1 LKINLIISAM
11 KKMILTAVLVL
22 VIGTVSLG
30 KKIVAE
36 GKTFSALGDY
46 RIESTD
52 NPFNLKGEDCKAY
65 KISYQNTP
73 LEVTLVVCKERDCKK
88 FVVLSEK
95 LSVQY
100 ICNSTYFGVERLDK
114 SLEKEGYKTSDE
126 NLNRFEYFH
135 QKVLGPGQI
144 PELDATKTIAAYFPF
159 LLKSDDNSVGQM

>member
-1 LKINLIISAM
+1 M

-22 VIGTVSLG
+22 AIGTVSFG

-36 GKTFSALGDY
+36 GRTYSALGDY
-46 RIESTD
+46 KIESTD
-52 NPFNLKGEDCKAY
+52 NPFTLKGEDWKAY
-65 KISYQNTP
+65 KISYENTP

-88 FVVLSEK
+88 YIVLSEK

-100 ICNSTYFGVERLDK
+100 VCHPTYFGVERLDK

-135 QKVLGPGQI
+135 QKVLGPGQMG
-144 PELDATKTIAAYFPF
+144 ELDATKLAAAYFPF
-159 LLKSDDNSVGQM
+159 LLNTNENVTGQM